1 MLKATGQSERL
12 QGDSPLSSTCYF
24 TVMLILQ
31 SNLSENKSIAFA
43 LKQIYSINH
52 TQRSS
57 HMLQNWCEPK

>member
-24 TVMLILQ
+24 CYVNPSIKFI
-31 SNLSENKSIAFA
+31 ENKSIAFA

-52 TQRSS
+52 TA
-57 HMLQNWCEPK
+57 LKPYVAKLV